1 MKPLIEEIIEIRN
14 IDDLPSENIFLNLPR
29 NKYLV
34 LKFLNKTDSERKK
47 YGENLKE
54 KFKDFQ
60 IGIHTI
66 EPIIGIRKLISDNEI
81 DKFKELF
88 VQYAFDYRELATK
101 LIHGL
106 ARKIKVDIQNESPY
120 WAFLKYWQKKGQN
133 GVFEE
138 WNYFFHG
145 FHCHF
150 IHTNTKQEIEVSLVF
165 GLEFGDLDPY
175 FFTNFIISSPDY
187 KPLPIE
193 IYESYHDGLNIIE
206 RMIIIGKFEKI
217 NSTTFKGHTG
227 TILKDRPNKAEIETF
242 ENQQDIVKPPSKF
255 SFLKFLGLKKSS

>member
-1 MKPLIEEIIEIRN
+1 MKSLIEETIEIRN

-34 LKFLNKTDSERKK
+34 LKFLDETDSERKK
-47 YGENLKE
+47 YGENLKK

-66 EPIIGIRKLISDNEI
+66 EPIIGIRKLIADNEI
-81 DKFKELF
+81 DMFQELF

-106 ARKIKVDIQNESPY
+106 ALKIKVDIQNESPY
-120 WAFLKYWQKKGQN
+120 WAFLKYWQKKGQS

-150 IHTNTKQEIEVSLVF
+150 IHRKTKQEIEVSLIF

-175 FFTNFIISSPDY
+175 FFTNFIISSHDY

-217 NSTTFKGHTG
+217 NSTTFPNHSG
-227 TILKDRPNKAEIETF
+227 IVLKNRTNKVEIRTF
-242 ENQQDIVKPPSKF
+242 ENPSDAIKPLPKF
-255 SFLKFLGLKKSS
+255 NLFKFLGLKK